1 MIGDRPEFLKS
12 GEHARLIPVVADSSR
27 EKRIASVVLAVM
39 TAVPAFARTLIAS
52 TGKSIGKSAKVEC
65 WTEVVFAG
73 QEEFG
78 NDRPDGLIIVST
90 GRSQWSALVEAKIG
104 NQVLAADQVER
115 YAELA
120 KANGIDAVITI
131 SNQLVAR
138 ADHHPIKLPKRL
150 LNKVGLY
157 HWSWMSVLTQAML
170 LDMEQSI
177 DDPEQQFLLDETIRF
192 LSYDSTGINGLGQMN
207 REWKEVVATIRNG
220 GTLAKTAPEVE
231 ATISGWHQEERDLCL
246 IMSRHLGT
254 PVGLRLE
261 RKHKDAPQE
270 RVKDDCLL
278 LASEM
283 RMCGSLQIPGAAAD
297 VEVTVD
303 LQTRTIACS
312 MELEAP
318 KDKQQTKARVNW
330 LVRQLAKT
338 DNGEVHIRAKWPGRT
353 PDTMESLSRVRE
365 NPAAI
370 QTANAKLT
378 PRAFEVLMVKD
389 LAGKF
394 SGARSFVEHLER
406 IVPEFYDQVGQHL
419 RAWRPAPPKPRSEV
433 RVVGEGEIAGAG
445 GEVLEGS
452 VS

>member
-1 MIGDRPEFLKS
+1 MNADRPEFLKS
-12 GEHARLIPVVADSSR
+12 GEPARLIPVVADSSR
-27 EKRIASVVLAVM
+27 EQRIASVVLAVM
-39 TAVPAFARTLIAS
+39 TAVPAFSRALLAS

-73 QEEFG
+73 QENHG
-78 NDRPDGLIIVST
+78 KDRPDGLIVVST
-90 GRSQWSALVEAKIG
+90 GRSRWSALVEAKIG
-104 NQVLAADQVER
+104 NQELVAEQVER

-120 KANGIDAVITI
+120 RANGIDAVITM

-177 DDPEQQFLLDETIRF
+177 DDPEQRFILDETIRF
-192 LSYDSTGINGLGQMN
+192 LSHDSTGINGFGQMN
-207 REWKEVVATIRNG
+207 REWKDVVATVRNG
-220 GTLAKTAPEVE
+220 GALVKTAPEIE

-270 RVKDDCLL
+270 RMKDDCLL

-283 RMCGSLQIPGAAAD
+283 RMCGALQIPGAAAD
-297 VEVTVD
+297 IEITVD

-338 DNGEVHIRAKWPGRT
+338 DNGEVHIRAKWPGSA
-353 PDTMESLSRVRE
+353 PETMESLARLRE
-365 NPAAI
+365 DPGAI
-370 QTANAKLT
+370 QAVNAKLT
-378 PRAFEVLMVKD
+378 PRAFEVLMIRD

-394 SGARSFVEHLER
+394 SGARSFVEHLEKA
-406 IVPEFYDQVGQHL
+406 VPEFYDQVGQHL
-419 RAWRPAPPKPRSEV
+419 RAWRPAPPKPRGDARAMDDGELDG
-433 RVVGEGEIAGAG
+433 VGSA
-445 GEVLEGS
+445 VLESS
-452 VS
+452 V